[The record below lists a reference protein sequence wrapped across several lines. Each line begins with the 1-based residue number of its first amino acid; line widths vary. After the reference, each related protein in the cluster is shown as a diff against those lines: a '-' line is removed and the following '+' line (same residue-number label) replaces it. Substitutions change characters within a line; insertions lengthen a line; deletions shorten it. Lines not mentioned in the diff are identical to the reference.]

1 MAHQHDHDHGRED
14 GADPAAHHH
23 HDCGNLFGCGD
34 EKGTGIVRED
44 LKEAAYTP
52 RRADRLLHGD
62 ELDQENLDGY
72 LAARGRARR
81 QLLRASS
88 FMGAL
93 AAVGPAFAKL
103 AQAAAP
109 GSAGVAARAGAAGRV
124 HTVESTKE
132 TVRLGVFDTTV
143 PPILTVDSGDIVS
156 LPNTWSH

>member
-1 MAHQHDHDHGRED
+1 MAHQHDHDHED

-44 LKEAAYTP
+44 LNDAALTP

-103 AQAAAP
+103 AQAATSAMP
-109 GSAGVAARAGAAGRV
+109 GPVAKGTGVVGRV
-124 HTVESTKE
+124 HTDESPKA
-132 TVRLGVFDTTV
+132 TVRLDLVYSTL
-143 PPILTVDSGDIVS
+143 PPSQHI
-156 LPNTWSH
+156 